1 MGKVIYIYNI
11 RYIYSSPRTE
21 NIESKY
27 KKQEEC
33 INREESAKE
42 INSRNYNQENLVEN
56 KISTEGESK
65 IINENSSLEINS
77 TDIEHNGNESENI
90 KTLIPNDEDPGDI
103 YIQHKCEVSETTN
116 NSHLHIDG
124 YDPQENIT
132 QGSIDNLEDKSTRIL
147 SDVENKEE
155 NIVNTRIENMIQED
169 EDYALTVIIYIYI
182 YI

>member
-1 MGKVIYIYNI
+1 MVL
-11 RYIYSSPRTE
+11 YSSPRIE

-27 KKQEEC
+27 KKQEDC
-33 INREESAKE
+33 INKEESANE
-42 INSRNYNQENLVEN
+42 NNPINISQENLVEN

-77 TDIEHNGNESENI
+77 TDIEHNGNESDDI
-90 KTLIPNDEDPGDI
+90 KTLIPNDKDPGDI
-103 YIQHKCEVSETTN
+103 YIYHKCEVSGTIN

-132 QGSIDNLEDKSTRIL
+132 QGSIYNLEDKYSTRIL

-155 NIVNTRIENMIQED
+155 NIMNTRIENMIQED
-169 EDYALTVIIYIYI
+169 EDYTLTVIIYIYI
-182 YI
+182 YIVHKIRG